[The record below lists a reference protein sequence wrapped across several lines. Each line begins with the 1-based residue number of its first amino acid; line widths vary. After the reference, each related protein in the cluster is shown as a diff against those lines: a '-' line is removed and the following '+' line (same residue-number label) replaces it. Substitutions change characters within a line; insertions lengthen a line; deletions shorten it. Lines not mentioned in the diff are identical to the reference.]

1 MSEPEPDPATRA
13 AGRPRRYDNAD
24 ELRILLDSAL
34 TVMQRNGYADAAV
47 ADILREA
54 DLSTRSF
61 YRHFES
67 KDQLVCALCRREAE
81 QAAARLSAKVG
92 AAETTLSALHAWIDG
107 ILSLGNTRASA
118 ARIEV
123 LGSAGARRAEG
134 YLAETQH
141 ASALLMAPL
150 ASLLADGKAD
160 GTFSSADPAA
170 DAPLIWSVVW
180 GATGLDPAG
189 PKPPSPDAVRSF
201 CERAL
206 GVVS

>member
-1 MSEPEPDPATRA
+1 V
-13 AGRPRRYDNAD
+13 AGRPRRYESAD
-24 ELRILLDSAL
+24 ELRILLDAAL

-81 QAAARLSAKVG
+81 QAAARLSARVG
-92 AAETTLSALHAWIDG
+92 AAGNPLSALHAWIDG
-107 ILSLGNTRASA
+107 ILSLGHSRASA

-123 LGSAGARRAEG
+123 LGSAGARRADG
-134 YLAETQH
+134 YLAETRH

-150 ASLLADGKAD
+150 ESLLADGKTD
-160 GTFSSADPAA
+160 GTFLLTNPST

-180 GATGLDPAG
+180 GATGLSPSG
-189 PKPPSPDAVRSF
+189 PKPPSPNAVRSF

-206 GVVS
+206 GVGVTR